1 MDVSDMEHTGMEST
15 RGNGSAL
22 KEKARLAGRSAMDL
36 GKATYEQIQAKA
48 KTAYGQLSD
57 KASDYSQA
65 TDRAIRE
72 NPYTALGC
80 ALGVGLLLGALLTRR
95 TNVVKVIKQK
105 D

>member
-1 MDVSDMEHTGMEST
+1 MDVADIEHTGDTT
-15 RGNGSAL
+15 RGNGNAL

-36 GKATYEQIQAKA
+36 TKAAYEQIEEKAKATYEQLQ
-48 KTAYGQLSD
+48 T

-65 TDRAIRE
+65 TDRAIRQ

-80 ALGVGLLLGALLTRR
+80 ALGIGLLMGALLTRR
-95 TNVVKVIKQK
+95 TKVVKVIKQK

>member
-1 MDVSDMEHTGMEST
+1 MDVSDIEHTGMDTT

-22 KEKARLAGRSAMDL
+22 EEKARLAGRSAMDL
-36 GKATYEQIQAKA
+36 GKATYEQIQEKAKA
-48 KTAYGQLSD
+48 TYDQISE

-65 TDRAIRE
+65 TDKAIRQ

-80 ALGVGLLLGALLTRR
+80 ALGIGLLFGALLTRR
-95 TNVVKVIKQK
+95 TKIVKVIKEK